1 MKLIDKVKL
10 IDIDKICPYT
20 NNPKEHPKKQ
30 INKIAS
36 SIKNFGFTVPII
48 IDNQNEIISGHGRY
62 KAAQKL
68 GFDKIPCIVRDDLNA
83 AQIKAFRIADN
94 QIAKSDWDQELLMI
108 ELGELEEA
116 DINIELTGFDEE
128 EIENLFNV
136 QEMSIEEIEDLLT
149 DLSLEK
155 TVEKPDWFVIRA
167 PSKNRSEIEQALNK
181 IKENKKIKVEQ
192 SYEKK

>member
-1 MKLIDKVKL
+1 MKI
-10 IDIDKICPYT
+10 IDIEKIYPYT
-20 NNPKEHPKKQ
+20 NNPKEHPPEQ

-48 IDNQNEIISGHGRY
+48 IDHQNEIIAGHGRY

-68 GFDKIPCIVRDDLNA
+68 ELDKIPCIVRDDLNA
-83 AQIKAFRIADN
+83 AQIKAFRITDN
-94 QIAKSDWDQELLMI
+94 KIAKSNWDQELLMI
-108 ELGELEEA
+108 ELGELEET

-128 EIENLFNV
+128 EIEKLSNV

-181 IKENKKIKVEQ
+181 IKKE
-192 SYEKK
+192 

>member
-1 MKLIDKVKL
+1 MKLIDKVKR
-10 IDIDKICPYT
+10 IDIDKIYPYT
-20 NNPKEHPKKQ
+20 NNPKEHPEKQ

-48 IDNQNEIISGHGRY
+48 IDHQNEIIAGHGRY

-68 GFDKIPCIVRDDLNA
+68 ELDKIPCIVRDDLNA
-83 AQIKAFRIADN
+83 AQIKAFRITDN
-94 QIAKSDWDQELLMI
+94 KIAKSNWDQELLMI

-128 EIENLFNV
+128 EIEKLSNV

-181 IKENKKIKVEQ
+181 IKKEKRIKVEK

>member
-1 MKLIDKVKL
+1 MNLIDKVKI
-10 IDIDKICPYT
+10 IDIDKIYPYT
-20 NNPKEHPKKQ
+20 NNPKEHPEKQ

-68 GFDKIPCIVRDDLNA
+68 ELDKIPCIVRDDLNA
-83 AQIKAFRIADN
+83 AQIKAFRITDN
-94 QIAKSDWDQELLMI
+94 KIAKSNWDQELLMI

-128 EIENLFNV
+128 EIENLSNV

-181 IKENKKIKVEQ
+181 IKKKKIIKVEK

>member
-1 MKLIDKVKL
+1 MKLIDKVKI
-10 IDIDKICPYT
+10 IDIDKLYPYT
-20 NNPKEHPKKQ
+20 NNPKEHPPEQ

-48 IDNQNEIISGHGRY
+48 IDNQNEIIAGHGRY

-68 GFDKIPCIVRDDLNA
+68 ELDKIPCIVRDDLNA
-83 AQIKAFRIADN
+83 AQIKAFRITDN
-94 QIAKSDWDQELLMI
+94 KIAKSNWDQELLMI

-128 EIENLFNV
+128 EIEKLSNV

-181 IKENKKIKVEQ
+181 IKKEKRIKVEK

>member
-1 MKLIDKVKL
+1 MNLIDKVKI

-20 NNPKEHPKKQ
+20 NNPKEHPEKQ

-68 GFDKIPCIVRDDLNA
+68 ELDKIPCIVRDDLNA
-83 AQIKAFRIADN
+83 AQIKAFRITDN
-94 QIAKSDWDQELLMI
+94 KIAKSNWDQELLMI

-128 EIENLFNV
+128 EIENLSNV

-181 IKENKKIKVEQ
+181 IKKKKIIKVEK

>member
-1 MKLIDKVKL
+1 MTLIDKVKI
-10 IDIDKICPYT
+10 IDIDKIYPYT
-20 NNPKEHPKKQ
+20 NNPKEHPEKQ

-48 IDNQNEIISGHGRY
+48 IDNQNEIIAGNGRY

-68 GFDKIPCIVRDDLNA
+68 ELDKIPCIVRDDLNA
-83 AQIKAFRIADN
+83 AQIKAFRITDN
-94 QIAKSDWDQELLMI
+94 KIAKSNWDQELLMI

-128 EIENLFNV
+128 EIENLSNV

-167 PSKNRSEIEQALNK
+167 PSKSKGNRLAGIC
-181 IKENKKIKVEQ
+181 
-192 SYEKK
+192 